1 MSDFFSIWY
10 YHICTC
16 IQNMNLYYY
25 YQCIKWIAICIFL
38 SCGDEKWLE
47 RVSTMKW
54 KCQNFS
60 MSTVIWYKW
69 EELWLWQKFQLP
81 SRREWTLKINL
92 IFSCFLKKTPQ
103 FYPCTVCLPR
113 KPSVDPHCSTS
124 TLESRTCCWS
134 GIQMLLDSE
143 PHKDPWQDDD
153 RRLHDSVGAWE
164 GV

>member
-1 MSDFFSIWY
+1 MVEKSIWHFTKSNLNEWFFSIWY

-92 IFSCFLKKTPQ
+92 ILSCFLKSSI
-103 FYPCTVCLPR
+103 LPVHSLSP
-113 KPSVDPHCSTS
+113 K
-124 TLESRTCCWS
+124 EAQCWS
-134 GIQMLLDSE
+134 SLFHFHIGVKDVLLVR
-143 PHKDPWQDDD
+143 DPD
-153 RRLHDSVGAWE
+153 GP
-164 GV
+164 G